1 MALNGLKTSNSDRI
15 YNEGSWND
23 EQCLK
28 YLIFLDLNKSIM
40 TSRQKKKYQFL
51 YYLEFTGYLIR

>member
-1 MALNGLKTSNSDRI
+1 MTSNGLKRLNSDRI

-23 EQCLK
+23 EECLK

-40 TSRQKKKYQFL
+40 ISRQKKKYQFL
-51 YYLEFTGYLIR
+51 SYPEFTGYLIR